1 MGNRKKESSRRV
13 REGKSTDGMAN
24 VRVKGENFYRDSK
37 RVKQLNM
44 YKEGKSQHN
53 AKGEV
58 VVAAAFQSREVPKAL
73 IEPNRKWFSNT
84 RVISQEALQAFRAAM
99 TERADDPYSVLLRRN
114 TLPMTL
120 IRDGDGVN
128 GLKQHKAKMTVES
141 TPFSN
146 VFGPKAQ
153 RKRVTINSSTLDDF
167 VDEAEKTLDSYEEQL
182 EQDRLLSG
190 NPNDPEDDSV
200 KIARE
205 HVFSKGQSKRIWNEL
220 YKVLDSSDVIIH
232 VLDARDPEGTRCKS
246 VEKYL
251 KNEAK
256 HKHLV
261 FLLNK
266 TDLIPTTV
274 AFCQDLIRIFMLQP
288 LLVQWKGSVT
298 LWANQI
304 YTSTAPQRF
313 AGRASMLR
321 FGVCPEDAAWVRR
334 LSKDAPT
341 LAFHASITNSFGKGS
356 LISLLRQFS
365 TLHSKDRKEIAVG
378 MIGYPNVGKS
388 SIINTLRAKKTCV
401 TAPIPGSTKIWQY
414 VSLMKRISM
423 IDCPGIVP
431 PSMTDTPEDILLRG
445 VVRVEN
451 VENPEQYLPA
461 LLAKCKRHHIERT
474 YELSG
479 WNTHIELLELIARK
493 SGRLLKGG
501 EPDLDGVARIV
512 IQDFLRGRIPWFTP
526 CPKGEDVEDATF
538 KACDGR
544 LGEMS
549 RKRKRDFN
557 ETNKEGSVNEE
568 SVEDELKSFSEE
580 EEEESV
586 SVSYEDEGASRNDI
600 PSEKIPAADATS
612 DKVEEGPRRKSPRTS
627 SRQSAK
633 K

>member
-24 VRVKGENFYRDSK
+24 VRVKGENFYRDTK

-84 RVISQEALQAFRAAM
+84 RVISQEALQAFRSAM

-141 TPFSN
+141 TPFSD

-220 YKVLDSSDVIIH
+220 YKVLDSSDVVIH
-232 VLDARDPEGTRCKS
+232 VLDARDPEGTRCRS

-256 HKHLV
+256 HKHLI

-274 AFCQDLIRIFMLQP
+274 A
-288 LLVQWKGSVT
+288 
-298 LWANQI
+298 
-304 YTSTAPQRF
+304 
-313 AGRASMLR
+313 
-321 FGVCPEDAAWVRR
+321 AAWVRR

-401 TAPIPGSTKIWQY
+401 TAPIPGSTKVWQY

-451 VENPEQYLPA
+451 VETPEQYLPA

-526 CPKGEDVEDATF
+526 CPKDEDAEDATI
-538 KACDGR
+538 KARDGK
-544 LGEMS
+544 LGEMP
-549 RKRKRDFN
+549 RKRKRDYN
-557 ETNKEGSVNEE
+557 ETNKEGSINEE
-568 SVEDELKSFSEE
+568 SVEDDFRGFSEE

-586 SVSYEDEGASRNDI
+586 SVSDEDEGASENDI
-600 PSEKIPAADATS
+600 PSEQIPAADATS
-612 DKVEEGPRRKSPRTS
+612 DKVEEGPRRKSQRTS

>member
-1 MGNRKKESSRRV
+1 MGNRKKESSRRA

-24 VRVKGENFYRDSK
+24 VRVKGENFYRDTK

-84 RVISQEALQAFRAAM
+84 RVISQEALQAFRTAM
-99 TERADDPYSVLLRRN
+99 TDKADDPYSVLLRRN

-141 TPFSN
+141 TPFSG

-153 RKRVTINSSTLDDF
+153 RKRVTINASTMDDL
-167 VDEAEKTLDSYEEQL
+167 VEEADKTLDSYVEQL

-190 NPNDPEDDSV
+190 NPEDPDDASV

-220 YKVLDSSDVIIH
+220 YKVLDSSDVVIH
-232 VLDARDPEGTRCKS
+232 VLDARDPEGTRCRS

-256 HKHLV
+256 HKHLI

-266 TDLIPTTV
+266 TDLVPTTV
-274 AFCQDLIRIFMLQP
+274 A
-288 LLVQWKGSVT
+288 
-298 LWANQI
+298 
-304 YTSTAPQRF
+304 
-313 AGRASMLR
+313 
-321 FGVCPEDAAWVRR
+321 AAWVRR

-401 TAPIPGSTKIWQY
+401 TAPIPGSTKVWQY

-461 LLAKCKRHHIERT
+461 LLGKCKRHHIERT

-479 WNTHIELLELIARK
+479 WTTHIELLELIARK

-526 CPKGEDVEDATF
+526 CPKDEASEDAVV
-538 KACDGR
+538 AGRDGK
-544 LGEMS
+544 LGEMP
-549 RKRKRDFN
+549 RKRKRDD
-557 ETNKEGSVNEE
+557 EEPSAAAKPAAAKTLEEGDFKGFSEGEE
-568 SVEDELKSFSEE
+568 EDEDEE
-580 EEEESV
+580 EEKEDAVSQDEDADDDEANGTLLSEQISVADVSSDEE
-586 SVSYEDEGASRNDI
+586 
-600 PSEKIPAADATS
+600 PQ
-612 DKVEEGPRRKSPRTS
+612 EEQEEETPRRKSLRS
-627 SRQSAK
+627 STRRSAGR
-633 K
+633 

>member
-1 MGNRKKESSRRV
+1 MGTRKKEQSRRA

-24 VRVKGENFYRDSK
+24 VRVKGENFYRDGK

-44 YKEGKSQHN
+44 YKEGKSQRN
-53 AKGEV
+53 ARGDIIK
-58 VVAAAFQSREVPKAL
+58 AAAFQSREVPKAL
-73 IEPNRKWFSNT
+73 IEPNRKWFTNT
-84 RVISQEALQAFRAAM
+84 RVISQEALQAFRTAM
-99 TERADDPYSVLLRRN
+99 TDKADDPYSVLLRRN

-141 TPFSN
+141 TPFSG
-146 VFGPKAQ
+146 VFGPKSQ
-153 RKRVTINSSTLDDF
+153 RKRVTISSSSMDDY
-167 VDEAEKTLDSYEEQL
+167 VEEAEKNLDTYEEQL

-190 NPNDPEDDSV
+190 NPNDPDDASV

-220 YKVLDSSDVIIH
+220 YKVLDSSDVVIH
-232 VLDARDPEGTRCKS
+232 VLDARDPEGTRCRS

-256 HKHLV
+256 HKHLI

-266 TDLIPTTV
+266 TDLVPTTV
-274 AFCQDLIRIFMLQP
+274 A
-288 LLVQWKGSVT
+288 
-298 LWANQI
+298 
-304 YTSTAPQRF
+304 
-313 AGRASMLR
+313 
-321 FGVCPEDAAWVRR
+321 AAWVRR

-365 TLHSKDRKEIAVG
+365 SLHSKDRKEIAVG

-401 TAPIPGSTKIWQY
+401 TAPIPGSTKVWQY

-431 PSMTDTPEDILLRG
+431 PSMSDTPEDILLRG

-451 VENPEQYLPA
+451 VDNPEQYLPA

-479 WNTHIELLELIARK
+479 WNTHVELLEMIARK
-493 SGRLLKGG
+493 SGRLLKAG

-526 CPKGEDVEDATF
+526 CPKDEESADAIITDR
-538 KACDGR
+538 DGK
-544 LGEMS
+544 LGEMP
-549 RKRKRDFN
+549 RKRKRDDDA
-557 ETNKEGSVNEE
+557 EQKEEKDQEFKGFSSDEKEEGAHEDVGEDDSKAEE
-568 SVEDELKSFSEE
+568 SGNDGEQGEDDSSSGEAPAKR
-580 EEEESV
+580 
-586 SVSYEDEGASRNDI
+586 AR
-600 PSEKIPAADATS
+600 PSAT
-612 DKVEEGPRRKSPRTS
+612 D
-627 SRQSAK
+627 
-633 K
+633 

>member
-24 VRVKGENFYRDSK
+24 VRVKGENFYRDTK

-84 RVISQEALQAFRAAM
+84 RVISQEALQAFRSAM

-141 TPFSN
+141 TPFSD

-220 YKVLDSSDVIIH
+220 YKVLDSSDVVIH
-232 VLDARDPEGTRCKS
+232 VLDARDPEGTRCRS

-256 HKHLV
+256 HKHLI

-274 AFCQDLIRIFMLQP
+274 ADLIRIFMLQP
-288 LLVQWKGSVT
+288 LMVQWKG
-298 LWANQI
+298 
-304 YTSTAPQRF
+304 
-313 AGRASMLR
+313 
-321 FGVCPEDAAWVRR
+321 
-334 LSKDAPT
+334 
-341 LAFHASITNSFGKGS
+341 
-356 LISLLRQFS
+356 
-365 TLHSKDRKEIAVG
+365 
-378 MIGYPNVGKS
+378 
-388 SIINTLRAKKTCV
+388 
-401 TAPIPGSTKIWQY
+401 
-414 VSLMKRISM
+414 
-423 IDCPGIVP
+423 
-431 PSMTDTPEDILLRG
+431 MTDTPEDILLRG

-526 CPKGEDVEDATF
+526 CPKDEDAEDATI
-538 KACDGR
+538 KARDGK
-544 LGEMS
+544 LGEMP
-549 RKRKRDFN
+549 RKRKRDYN
-557 ETNKEGSVNEE
+557 ETNKEGSINEE
-568 SVEDELKSFSEE
+568 SVEDDFKGFSGE

-586 SVSYEDEGASRNDI
+586 SVSDEDEGASENGI
-600 PSEKIPAADATS
+600 PSEQIPAADATS
-612 DKVEEGPRRKSPRTS
+612 DKVEEGPRRKSQRTS